1 MVCWFHRTSLP
12 AADSALNCHDGS
24 HSEPKSFSSEHASRL
39 RLNSGCCCILM
50 HVVIILI
57 IIIIVVVGGV
67 GGVGGS
73 GGGSGGGV
81 LRM

>member
-1 MVCWFHRTSLP
+1 MVCWFHKTSLP
-12 AADSALNCHDGS
+12 AADSALDCHDGS
-24 HSEPKSFSSEHASRL
+24 HSEPKSFSSEHASRV
-39 RLNSGCCCILM
+39 RLNSGCCCIL
-50 HVVIILI
+50 HVAIILI
-57 IIIIVVVGGV
+57 IIIIVVV